1 MSEEM
6 KAQESMSLGIIL
18 SIIDGSIDP
27 TFHTAPSSSAALE
40 ALQKVAQSGPTHTG
54 ITYRIYMEGQNALLQ
69 QLSTALRSVLA
80 VAGYDIEGTNLAPN
94 SPVAAQ
100 HRDALF
106 AQMQQMQSEAEA
118 AESAAEGS
126 VAEESVAEESV
137 AEAHHE

>member
-27 TFHTAPSSSAALE
+27 TFHTAPSPSAALE
-40 ALQKVAQSGPTHTG
+40 ALQKVAQSGPTHPG
-54 ITYRIYMEGQNALLQ
+54 ITCRVYMEGQNALLQ
-69 QLSTALRSVLA
+69 QLGTALRTILA
-80 VAGYDIEGTNLAPN
+80 VTGFAIEGTDLAPN

-106 AQMQQMQSEAEA
+106 AQMQQMQSDAEA
-118 AESAAEGS
+118 AESVAA
-126 VAEESVAEESV
+126 ESV
-137 AEAHHE
+137 AEAPHE

>member
-6 KAQESMSLGIIL
+6 KAQESMSLGVIL

-27 TFHTAPSSSAALE
+27 TFHTAPSPSAALE
-40 ALQKVAQSGPTHTG
+40 ALQKVAQSGPTHPG
-54 ITYRIYMEGQNALLQ
+54 ITCRVYMEGQNALLQ
-69 QLSTALRSVLA
+69 QLGTALRTVLA
-80 VAGYDIEGTNLAPN
+80 VTGYDLEGTNLAPN

-118 AESAAEGS
+118 AES
-126 VAEESVAEESV
+126 VAEEPV
-137 AEAHHE
+137 AEAPHE